1 MRIAKVSQGTVL
13 LIRLI
18 IRLLLYNQSAECLL
32 ALRLLGAEI
41 NVGTYLSCASS
52 YPARR
57 TKTDFVF
64 GTPCA
69 VGDLCAHDIRKTY
82 GVI

>member
-1 MRIAKVSQGTVL
+1 MPYEQFRPRYTAVCNPLAAYLDDFRIRLVYRCFLRIAKVSQGTVL

-41 NVGTYLSCASS
+41 NVGTYLS
-52 YPARR
+52 
-57 TKTDFVF
+57 
-64 GTPCA
+64 
-69 VGDLCAHDIRKTY
+69 
-82 GVI
+82 